1 MPEPILMFRSPRR
14 PPAHQPQAH
23 QPQVSRPQVSQPQV
37 SRPQALGPRDM
48 DWTVREDDDD
58 PIPDHTTLAGAQAL
72 ARRIR
77 AYWRQR
83 GHEIEIRLVTT
94 SNGRDTVA
102 HIRSDMVGGLPRRRG

>member
-1 MPEPILMFRSPRR
+1 MPEPIFMFRSPRR
-14 PPAHQPQAH
+14 RPPDEDL
-23 QPQVSRPQVSQPQV
+23 R
-37 SRPQALGPRDM
+37 
-48 DWTVREDDDD
+48 REDDED
-58 PIPDHTTLAGAQAL
+58 PIPDHTSLAGAEAL

-83 GHEIEIRLVTT
+83 GHEVELRLITT

>member
-14 PPAHQPQAH
+14 PPARQPQAH
-23 QPQVSRPQVSQPQV
+23 QPQVCQPQ
-37 SRPQALGPRDM
+37 AFGPRDM

-58 PIPDHTTLAGAQAL
+58 PIPDHTTRAGAEAL